1 MNTEHTMTTQASV
14 RDSFW
19 NIHTQFQ
26 SDYRTRKRQNDYKA
40 DIRMA
45 FVDFVDDLARS
56 GQISEALASR
66 VTL

>member
-1 MNTEHTMTTQASV
+1 MTTQASV

-19 NIHTQFQ
+19 NIYTQFQ
-26 SDYRTRKRQNDYKA
+26 GDYRSRKRQNDYKA

-45 FVDFVDDLARS
+45 FVDFVDDLQKS

>member
-1 MNTEHTMTTQASV
+1 MNTYTIKTQSSL

-26 SDYRTRKRQNDYKA
+26 NEYRSRKRQNDYRA

-45 FVDFVDDLARS
+45 FVDFVDSLARS
-56 GQISEALASR
+56 GQISEALAQR
-66 VTL
+66 ATL

>member
-1 MNTEHTMTTQASV
+1 MTTQAEI

-26 SDYRTRKRQNDYKA
+26 GDYRTRKRQNDYKA

-56 GQISEALASR
+56 GQISESLASR